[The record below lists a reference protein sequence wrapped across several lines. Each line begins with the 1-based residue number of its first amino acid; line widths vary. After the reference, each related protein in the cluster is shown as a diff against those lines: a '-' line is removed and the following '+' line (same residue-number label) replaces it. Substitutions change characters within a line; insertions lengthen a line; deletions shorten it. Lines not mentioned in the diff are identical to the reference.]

1 MRKLLSVAALAL
13 ISLPAAAVNLQGYR
27 FSDSY
32 RYSVLDD
39 SLLERFSGSY
49 VLTASLNHI
58 HSPVSISNNNY
69 NISSGRY
76 IKQTNM
82 LTLGYTYYIGG
93 RISVGLDTQ
102 IVRNSNGEEAA
113 FFMGDTVLKAKV
125 NLFKED
131 GWSFSLNPQI
141 FLPTGATNSFAEVEQ
156 LAGAISA
163 VGEKHLTS
171 RLHLLGSLGY
181 FSGRKNFYDAID
193 YRDLILAQLGVSL
206 DLTESWNINA
216 EIYRNFLTTRD
227 YGQDEGTYFLTMK
240 NKTTSSLS
248 TYFGAGVA
256 GASELDRDNY
266 TVFAGIKFSEAEEK
280 PAPKPQPVA
289 KPAPRAPAP
298 APKKVSKRDD
308 EKNLGTLHQV
318 THIYFANGSSVITP
332 DQAYK
337 IEVLLK
343 AYSENPDIK
352 HIVIEGYASKTGS
365 PQRNQSLS
373 AQRADKVKSYLEAK
387 GIPGS
392 KLSVV
397 AYGDSALKQYPTEAE
412 NRRVEF
418 RIYK

>member
-27 FSDSY
+27 FSNSY

-102 IVRNSNGEEAA
+102 ILRNASDTEAS
-113 FFMGDTVLKAKV
+113 FFMGDAVLKARV

-181 FSGRKNFYDAID
+181 FSGRKNVYDAID

-216 EIYRNFLTTRD
+216 EVYRNFLTTRD

-256 GASELDRDNY
+256 GTSDLDRDNY

-289 KPAPRAPAP
+289 KPVQ
-298 APKKVSKRDD
+298 KKVSKRED

-318 THIYFANGSSVITP
+318 THIYFANESSVITP
-332 DQAYK
+332 DQADK

-352 HIVIEGYASKTGS
+352 YIVIEGYASKTGS
-365 PQRNQSLS
+365 PQRNQILS

-397 AYGDSALKQYPTEAE
+397 AYGDSTLKQYPTEAE
-412 NRRVEF
+412 NRRMEF
-418 RIYK
+418 RIYKL